1 MKVSGFTFL
10 KNGQMLGYP
19 FVESIQSILPI
30 VDEFVVALGPC
41 DDDTEAM
48 LLAMN
53 EPKLKMIYT
62 QWNDKMKD
70 RGYVYGQQKMIAQ
83 FNCTGDWVFYLEADE
98 VVHEDDLEN
107 IHTAMQ
113 KHLNDDQ
120 VEALVF
126 DYLHFYGNKNSYLW
140 SPGWYRRAPRIL
152 KNSIRSYAPD
162 GLFWLILEKNKVGRY
177 PKAALVNATMY
188 HYGWVRSEAEMNQK
202 SKQVQQY
209 WNKSHTKIDYS
220 KISQKIIKEFKHTHP
235 QVMKQWLGEVEG
247 VYRADSNYHPTRK
260 EKKHLLMLHLE
271 RFFGI
276 EMSKKHY
283 KLVR

>member
-1 MKVSGFTFL
+1 
-10 KNGQMLGYP
+10 
-19 FVESIQSILPI
+19 
-30 VDEFVVALGPC
+30 
-41 DDDTEAM
+41 
-48 LLAMN
+48 
-53 EPKLKMIYT
+53 
-62 QWNDKMKD
+62 
-70 RGYVYGQQKMIAQ
+70 
-83 FNCTGDWVFYLEADE
+83 
-98 VVHEDDLEN
+98 
-107 IHTAMQ
+107 
-113 KHLNDDQ
+113 
-120 VEALVF
+120 
-126 DYLHFYGNKNSYLW
+126 
-140 SPGWYRRAPRIL
+140 
-152 KNSIRSYAPD
+152 
-162 GLFWLILEKNKVGRY
+162 
-177 PKAALVNATMY
+177 MY